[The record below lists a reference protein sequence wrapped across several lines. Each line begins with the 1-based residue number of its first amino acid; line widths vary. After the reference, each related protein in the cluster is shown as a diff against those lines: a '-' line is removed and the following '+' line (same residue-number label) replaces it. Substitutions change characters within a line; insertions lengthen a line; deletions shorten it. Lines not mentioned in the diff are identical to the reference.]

1 MTSIATGGNFGLVIV
16 DMVFDLIVQFS
27 YKLQMDFANNGI
39 RMKICRPVMERNA
52 DSSRTE
58 TPYRIRT
65 ESAFFFICGQTVGLS
80 QAKFLDVRVHGDIP
94 KFARLSICLENG
106 LKDGCVQSQQIKLT
120 SKLLPIPGQLHYF
133 HRGPEP
139 VQDSSFPSRV
149 LGQIK
154 PLAQPEMEME

>member
-1 MTSIATGGNFGLVIV
+1 
-16 DMVFDLIVQFS
+16 
-27 YKLQMDFANNGI
+27 MDFANNGI

-65 ESAFFFICGQTVGLS
+65 ENAFFFICGQTVGLS

-94 KFARLSICLENG
+94 KFTRLSICIENG